1 MTPRLSGHFSIIGLV
16 FFLPKSLLSIARQWS
31 REKFAILLLKYQ
43 SQGSILIYQTW
54 AIDSSEVKVFFS
66 LGCYQ
71 ARHRLLWR
79 RLAQAVLLVYC
90 RFSKM

>member
-54 AIDSSEVKVFFS
+54 AIDSNEVKVFFFFRVLSSQTSSS
-66 LGCYQ
+66 LEKTCPSGFT
-71 ARHRLLWR
+71 RIL
-79 RLAQAVLLVYC
+79 
-90 RFSKM
+90 